1 MLIEFHFVFSREWN
15 FPRSEARAQ
24 TDFSESRLSIPP
36 EVAVVLLKP
45 RDLPR
50 GSEEWK
56 DVHLPIDILL
66 LTVKEYEFY
75 SCLIYLNPGY
85 YKSYKPELG
94 LLYLG
99 EMGDREA
106 KLKVAVIQCNMG
118 STTVVP
124 KAVRA
129 LRPKAVICVGFC
141 AGLKEKKVKC
151 GDVIISS
158 KLATY
163 APTKGTGDE
172 IIERGVQVPA
182 SPLLNGIL
190 KFADHGWQAPLKNPN
205 DLEVEVHKDGLLL
218 SGPEIVSSDE
228 RRKQIIKKYPQAIG
242 VEMEDE
248 GKISMDNDENCEVHA
263 EFLQSTVMS
272 LALHSLAPR
281 EYYYSAGQNSLLQ
294 V

>member
-1 MLIEFHFVFSREWN
+1 MSEAAAQSGS
-15 FPRSEARAQ
+15 SEAR
-24 TDFSESRLSIPP
+24 LSNPP
-36 EVAVVLLKP
+36 ELDVVLLKP
-45 RDLPR
+45 RDLPKR
-50 GSEEWK
+50 SVKWK
-56 DVHLPIDILL
+56 DVPLPIDILL
-66 LTVKEYEFY
+66 LTVKGCEFF
-75 SCLIYLNPGY
+75 SCLSYLNPGY
-85 YKSYKPELG
+85 YKSYAPEVG
-94 LLYLG
+94 WLYLG
-99 EMGDREA
+99 EMGDGEA

-129 LRPKAVICVGFC
+129 LRPKAVICVGSC

-190 KFADHGWQAPLKNPN
+190 KFADHGWQEPLKNSN

-218 SGPEIVSSDE
+218 RGPEIVSSDE

-242 VEMEDE
+242 VEMEGE
-248 GKISMDNDENCEVHA
+248 GKISLNNDENCEIHA

>member
-1 MLIEFHFVFSREWN
+1 M
-15 FPRSEARAQ
+15 SEAPAQ
-24 TDFSESRLSIPP
+24 TDFSEARPSNPP
-36 EVAVVLLKP
+36 EVVVVSLKP
-45 RDLPR
+45 RDLPKR
-50 GSEEWK
+50 SVEWK
-56 DVHLPIDILL
+56 DVHLPVDILL
-66 LTVKEYEFY
+66 VTVKDDEFY
-75 SCLIYLNPGY
+75 SCLYYLNRGF

-99 EMGDREA
+99 EMGDGKK

-124 KAVRA
+124 KAVPA
-129 LRPKAVICVGFC
+129 LCPRAVIYVGFC
-141 AGLKEKKVKC
+141 AGLKEKKVKF

-163 APTKGTGDE
+163 TYTKGSGE
-172 IIERGVQVPA
+172 PKILERGFQVPA

-190 KFADHGWQAPLKNPN
+190 KFADHGWEAPLKNPE
-205 DLEVEVHKDGLLL
+205 DLEVKVHKDSLLL
-218 SGPEIVSSDE
+218 SGSGVVSSDE
-228 RRKQIIKKYPQAIG
+228 RRKKLIKKYPQAIG

-248 GKISMDNDENCEVHA
+248 GKISVNNDENCEVHA

-272 LALHSLAPR
+272 LVLHSFAPR
-281 EYYYSAGQNSLLQ
+281 EHYYSAGQNSLLQ